1 MGMTTSWSHRWY
13 VVLLDVTKSSLLTM
27 TLGRSHPSCQGT
39 LSLGGIAT
47 PRAAHTALQLQNR
60 HVVLVTSRARPFCR
74 LAGLV

>member
-1 MGMTTSWSHRWY
+1 MGMTTSWSRCWC

-27 TLGRSHPSCQGT
+27 TRPQASLLGT
-39 LSLGGIAT
+39 LSLGGTAT
-47 PRAAHTALQLQNR
+47 PRGAHTALQLQNR